1 MNTVEDTTHVNRRR
15 LMAGGIAVAAC
26 ATIGLP
32 RTAIAE
38 MSGAPLE
45 GSAALD
51 FSQAHISDYLI
62 AL

>member
-1 MNTVEDTTHVNRRR
+1 MNTVEDTTHVDRRS
-15 LMAGGIAVAAC
+15 LMVSGIVAAAC

-38 MSGAPLE
+38 MSVAPLE

-51 FSQAHISDYLI
+51 FSKAHISDYLI